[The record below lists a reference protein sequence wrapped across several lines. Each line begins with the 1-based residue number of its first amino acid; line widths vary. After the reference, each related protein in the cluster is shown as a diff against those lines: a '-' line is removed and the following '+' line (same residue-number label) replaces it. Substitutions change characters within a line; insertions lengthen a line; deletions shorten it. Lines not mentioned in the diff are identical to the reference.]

1 MKIDIDR
8 QKEAQEKA
16 KALLAEE
23 EKKRAE
29 RRLIQLLANLEEG
42 SIDVL
47 LNDELMENLPSII
60 SDYCQVGDRDKA
72 RILFEKL
79 GESACN
85 ENKNIRERAVMALS
99 FCYSGLN
106 QKQHAD
112 LLDDVSTI
120 LLRWLRVETE
130 FLSACDI
137 VCRQL
142 QESAIRML
150 EEGLWKQCH
159 VLLEV
164 FYQIQSGSL
173 QKSNAIRS
181 VVCRAQD
188 GIAADYILEELTL
201 VSLRGRGD
209 RRQQAELLIT
219 HLGRKAAIHLLE
231 TLLNCKEKED
241 RLRLVGLIP
250 ATGNVSVSV
259 LKEYL
264 KKNLPWYGIR
274 NIILMITAMDDQ
286 ELVPL
291 IMPFLSH
298 EDIRIQQQVLDC
310 ITEVVSSNMGGY
322 LLAALPIVDDALKVG
337 LVSYIGLLGESDAND
352 AFLDLLG
359 QRDFFAEEVRDELLQ
374 KLAIQV
380 RLSDSIRAVNL
391 LSLLVEERSA
401 EYDPKTDPVLL
412 AANQSLQILRPRF
425 NLDKKDEVWEKSDMA
440 SALDTETE
448 EIGVYF
454 HDDHSQKMAASR
466 KVHGVN
472 EEVARLLGKKKVVEA
487 GKYLYEK
494 CIAAAEEKDFETA
507 VMLRDRIL
515 EVDPNALA
523 EVIQAGEK
531 IEEERSS
538 SVTSSHITIWQDIY
552 DSLTTDE
559 FNALY
564 YALQAREYEA
574 GAVIVEQGII
584 NPELYFINSGEVR
597 LSCWRDKDE
606 IFLKRIGAG
615 EIIGAGPFFD
625 VSVWTVSLT
634 ALSKTTIHM
643 LEREKFLELIEQYPA
658 IEPYLLDYCRKTDT
672 VPELL
677 RMSGEDRRR
686 SVRYPLS
693 LIVKHALLDKFGNA
707 SMKSF
712 KGEIADISSSGL
724 SFYIRITRKEN
735 ARLMLGRGIKTQ
747 LPVPGKEPLTIVGQV
762 VAVRFQQYGESDYSV
777 HVQFNEPIADNVV
790 KCVVE

>member
-1 MKIDIDR
+1 MEIDIDR
-8 QKEAQEKA
+8 QKVAQQKAKTLLAQE
-16 KALLAEE
+16 EQ
-23 EKKRAE
+23 KRAE

-42 SIDVL
+42 NVDVL
-47 LNDELMENLPSII
+47 LNDELMEKLPTII
-60 SDYCQVGDRDKA
+60 SDYCQVGDRNKA
-72 RILFEKL
+72 RVLFEKL
-79 GESACN
+79 GECACN
-85 ENKNIRERAVMALS
+85 ENKNMRERAVMALS
-99 FCYSGLN
+99 LCYCGLAP
-106 QKQHAD
+106 KQHPD
-112 LLDDVSTI
+112 LIEEVSGI

-130 FLSACDI
+130 FLSALDN

-142 QESAIRML
+142 QESGVRML
-150 EEGLWKQCH
+150 EEGLWKQCYP
-159 VLLEV
+159 LLDV
-164 FYQIQSGSL
+164 FYQIQSGILKKNS
-173 QKSNAIRS
+173 AIRS

-209 RRQQAELLIT
+209 RRQQAEQLIT
-219 HLGRKAAIHLLE
+219 HLGRKAATHLLD
-231 TLLNCKEKED
+231 TLLTCKEKED

-250 ATGNVSVSV
+250 ATGNVSISV

-264 KKNLPWYGIR
+264 QKNLPWYGIR

-286 ELVPL
+286 DLIPL

-310 ITEVVSSNMGGY
+310 ITEVVSTNMGRY
-322 LLAALPIVDDALKVG
+322 LIAALPVVDDVLKVG
-337 LVSYIGLLGESDAND
+337 LVSYLGLLGVVEAND

-359 QRDFFAEEVRDELLQ
+359 QREYFTDEVRDELLQ

-391 LSLLVEERSA
+391 LTMVLEERKELA
-401 EYDPKTDPVLL
+401 DPDTDPVAL
-412 AANQSLQILRPRF
+412 AVNQSLQILRPRF
-425 NLDKKDEVWEKSDMA
+425 NLDEKASDDPSSQKGKQA
-440 SALDTETE
+440 AGTALDMDVSFDGDPANKNTA
-448 EIGVYF
+448 
-454 HDDHSQKMAASR
+454 HQ
-466 KVHGVN
+466 KVHAIN
-472 EEVARLLGKKKVVEA
+472 EKVTKFLGKQQVVEA
-487 GKYLYEK
+487 GKYLYEE

-507 VMLRDRIL
+507 TMLRDRIL

-564 YALQAREYEA
+564 YALQGREYEA
-574 GAVIVEQGII
+574 GEVVVEQGAIS
-584 NPELYFINSGEVR
+584 PVLYFVNSGEVR

-615 EIIGAGPFFD
+615 EIMGAGPFFD

-643 LEREKFLELIEQYPA
+643 LERETYLELVEQFPG
-658 IEPYLLDYCRKTDT
+658 IEPCLLDYCRKTDT

-724 SFYIRITRKEN
+724 SFYIRISRKEN
-735 ARLMLGRGIKTQ
+735 ARLMLGRGIKTM
-747 LPVPGKEPLTIVGQV
+747 LPVPGSSPITIIGQV

-777 HVQFNEPIADNVV
+777 HVQFNDPIAETIV
-790 KCVVE
+790 KNIAL